1 MAFYLFLFIFCTSK
15 KMKEK
20 EQKEKEQKEN
30 NNNNNK
36 ELLLQAEEI
45 AIKGIK
51 DIYKITT
58 EAILKKET

>member
-1 MAFYLFLFIFCTSK
+1 
-15 KMKEK
+15 MKEK
-20 EQKEKEQKEN
+20 EQKEQKEN

-36 ELLLQAEEI
+36 ELLLRAKEI

-58 EAILKKET
+58 KTILKKET

>member
-20 EQKEKEQKEN
+20 ERKEKEQKEN

-36 ELLLQAEEI
+36 ELLLRAEEI

>member
-1 MAFYLFLFIFCTSK
+1 
-15 KMKEK
+15 MKEK
-20 EQKEKEQKEN
+20 ERKEKEQKEN

-36 ELLLQAEEI
+36 ELLLRVEEI